1 MTASRNSTVA
11 LAAGDGAFEKL
22 LRMPDMLAGIPDVS
36 WPPDD
41 CAANYR
47 VTGVPVPEPDEPVDD
62 GVGDTLLGNALAAKG
77 VRI

>member
-11 LAAGDGAFEKL
+11 LAAGGGAFETL
-22 LRMPDMLAGIPDVS
+22 LRMPDMLAGIPDGA

-47 VTGVPVPEPDEPVDD
+47 VTGIPEPEPDEPMED
-62 GVGDTLLGNALAAKG
+62 GVGDTLLGKALAAKG